1 MGIDFI
7 FAAILLSLMIII
19 ATCLYY
25 ERIAGISPTPSLPW
39 VRSKIIES
47 VKSRMNVDGKYE
59 IAELGSGWGGM
70 SISLANAFPKSL
82 VRGFEIS
89 FFPYWVSVIRYLRFG
104 NRVSS
109 SNNCLFKEDI
119 SKFDLVICYLS
130 NHHMQ
135 KLKPQLKKMKKG
147 SIIVSNGFAIPD
159 WKEDEIIIA
168 QKGIEIK
175 IFIYVVS

>member
-1 MGIDFI
+1 MGGIDLI

-39 VRSKIIES
+39 VKSKIIDS
-47 VKSRMNVDGKYE
+47 VKNRMNVDGKYE

-70 SISLANAFPKSL
+70 SSSLADAFPKSI

-89 FFPYWVSVIRYLRFG
+89 FFPYWFSVIRHLRFG

-109 SNNCLFKEDI
+109 SNNCFFKEDI
-119 SKFDLVICYLS
+119 SRFDLVVCYLS
-130 NHHMQ
+130 NQHMAD
-135 KLKPQLKKMKKG
+135 LRPQLKKMKKG
-147 SIIVSNGFAIPD
+147 SIIISNGFAIPE

-175 IFIYVVS
+175 IFIYVI